1 MNLLH
6 SRRSGITLF
15 LSSLSASKTT
25 LFLPHSTLSNAF
37 FIKPVVFHA
46 QYAHASPIKHFG
58 HKIVRSTSA
67 LNISSGDDKVTSDGF
82 PIDYP
87 NLDSLIRPS
96 IGAIRK
102 ACKIASYLQPETSNA
117 QVSGITKTDTSP
129 VTIGDFAAQAI
140 VLNLLHKEFGKDQ
153 DVFIAEE
160 SSKNLNDELSKEIL
174 SVLER
179 LGLDDIIS
187 TQKDLEESID
197 LGQTYKKDGDLLDSV
212 KDRIEERRSKSL
224 TTRTWCLDPI
234 DGTR

>member
-1 MNLLH
+1 MNLLT
-6 SRRSGITLF
+6 RRSGISFLLSSISATQSTLF
-15 LSSLSASKTT
+15 LR
-25 LFLPHSTLSNAF
+25 HSTLTTAVL
-37 FIKPVVFHA
+37 IKPVVFHA
-46 QYAHASPIKHFG
+46 QNAHASPTHHYGK
-58 HKIVRSTSA
+58 VTRSTSTIK
-67 LNISSGDDKVTSDGF
+67 LSSSDDAEGF
-82 PIDYP
+82 PPDYP
-87 NLDSLIRPS
+87 NLDLLIRPS

-102 ACKIASYLQPETSNA
+102 ACRIASYLQPETSNS

-140 VLNLLHKEFGKDQ
+140 VLKLLHEEFGKDQ

-160 SSKNLNDELSKEIL
+160 SSKNLDDELSNEIL

-197 LGQTYKKDGDLLDSV
+197 LGQTYKNDGDLLDSI
-212 KDRIEERRSKSL
+212 KDMIEERKGKSL
-224 TTRTWCLDPI
+224 ATRTWCLDPI